1 MEEHMKKHN
10 FISFIVS
17 LSLTTF
23 AVQAFAQSTQINTQD
38 EINRVA
44 DEIEPLLEDESDFVV
59 LKPANSKSKAPR
71 KKVVT
76 QKKVR
81 SHNAPAGRTR
91 IQVADNATTSRYSVV
106 EDDGPSLDISMPA
119 ISIAPVIGFNSYS
132 LDGNVNGAKFKK
144 ESSLSGG
151 VSILLGSGD
160 LQVET
165 GLQVAKHSTTLENKI
180 YTYYYYTSYIS
191 NDMTYDLTYLE
202 APLALRYKF
211 HLNDRMNVFARAG
224 VQFAYLQDA
233 KISTGNNYIG
243 TYQLTDADA
252 KSSFNELETR
262 GLISAGGAY
271 KFTRSMSLAVQVEYQ
286 KSLTKTS
293 NAVKNNYGS
302 TTNTE
307 LTSSILGIGAALI
320 WEI

>member
-1 MEEHMKKHN
+1 M
-10 FISFIVS
+10 
-17 LSLTTF
+17 TTF
-23 AVQAFAQSTQINTQD
+23 AVQAFAQSTKINTQD

-71 KKVVT
+71 KKVVA
-76 QKKVR
+76 QKKTR
-81 SHNAPAGRTR
+81 TQSAPGRTR
-91 IQVADNATTSRYSVV
+91 IQVADNTTTSRYSVV

-119 ISIAPVIGFNSYS
+119 ISLVPVFGATVYAV
-132 LDGNVNGAKFKK
+132 DGNVNGAKFGAGTGF
-144 ESSLSGG
+144 SGG
-151 VSILLGSGD
+151 LNILFGSGA
-160 LQVET
+160 LQIET
-165 GLQVAKHSTTLENKI
+165 GLQVASYKTKLENKV
-180 YTYYYYTSYIS
+180 YSYYSLYNYNAITSPTHYE
-191 NDMTYDLTYLE
+191 LTYLE

-211 HLNDRMNVFARAG
+211 ELNNNLDLFARAG

-233 KISTGNNYIG
+233 KIGSGSSNIG

-262 GLISAGGAY
+262 GLITVGSAL
-271 KFTRSMSLAVQVEYQ
+271 KFSRSIAVSLQLDYQ

-307 LTSSILGIGAALI
+307 LTSSLLGIGAALI